1 MPKVGNYKFPY
12 NEKGM
17 RDAQKYAEAT
27 GQEIKYDEI
36 SPGGFIMIDPETQMP
51 IQSTMSKMKD
61 AFGYGSYQE
70 GGEVNKWTDDKGLF
84 QGGMHKRLFGRS
96 RDALQNLFGG
106 GLKKRARR
114 FAEKFDPESN
124 KDVLKLQQM
133 MNKLG
138 VTDSSGEALEEDSMF
153 GNKTLSALRKLQ
165 GVEQEAPVQDTP
177 VPEQSPI
184 YDKPELSWTQGDNYL
199 SQDFHKDTPMSFPRY
214 QEGGSVDEGIDW
226 SSYGKGNAWVW
237 GKIKGE
243 DDLMGIG
250 KRVFDMQGDVDRYSE
265 DPGFKEFVNATTT
278 QEKLEVLKKYFP
290 EGPKSVS
297 LFGYNPEGS
306 DTWDWDGSASS
317 FDELFKRHNAVIP
330 TQQDNPEGMQRG
342 GRVKK
347 FGY

>member
-1 MPKVGNYKFPY
+1 MPTVGNSKFPY

-27 GQEIKYDEI
+27 GQEIKYDETF
-36 SPGGFIMIDPETQMP
+36 PGGFIMIDPETQMP
-51 IQSTMSKMKD
+51 LRSTMSKLKD
-61 AFGYGSYQE
+61 SFGYGSYQE

-84 QGGMHKRLFGRS
+84 QGGIHKRLFGRS

-138 VTDSSGEALEEDSMF
+138 IGDSSGEALEEDAML

-214 QEGGSVDEGIDW
+214 QEGGSVIGRLL
-226 SSYGKGNAWVW
+226 
-237 GKIKGE
+237 KGE
-243 DDLMGIG
+243 SIPFSQKLMDKHFSEAEQTFYNLKDRFGEDVINEHVEIFSKEYASKNPDLTL
-250 KRVFDMQGDVDRYSE
+250 E
-265 DPGFKEFVNATTT
+265 DFN
-278 QEKLEVLKKYFP
+278 QYFI
-290 EGPKSVS
+290 SN
-297 LFGYNPEGS
+297 F
-306 DTWDWDGSASS
+306 A
-317 FDELFKRHNAVIP
+317 
-330 TQQDNPEGMQRG
+330 EGMQRG

>member
-1 MPKVGNYKFPY
+1 MPTVGNSKFPY

-27 GQEIKYDEI
+27 GQEIKYDETF
-36 SPGGFIMIDPETQMP
+36 PGGFIMIDPETQMP
-51 IQSTMSKMKD
+51 LRSTMSKLKD
-61 AFGYGSYQE
+61 SFGYGSYQE

-84 QGGMHKRLFGRS
+84 QGGIHKRLFGRS

-138 VTDSSGEALEEDSMF
+138 ITDSSGEALEEDAML

-214 QEGGSVDEGIDW
+214 QEGGSVDEGKIDLQEW
-226 SSYGKGNAWVW
+226 RKKPWNDETD
-237 GKIKGE
+237 KPLIKQS
-243 DDLMGIG
+243 IIWIS
-250 KRVFDMQGDVDRYSE
+250 Q
-265 DPGFKEFVNATTT
+265 GFKPD
-278 QEKLEVLKKYFP
+278 EKPWYVPRSSWNEKRNWYLRKILGAAKEKEGFP
-290 EGPKSVS
+290 EDMTLRDLG
-297 LFGYNPEGS
+297 L
-306 DTWDWDGSASS
+306 
-317 FDELFKRHNAVIP
+317 
-330 TQQDNPEGMQRG
+330 
-342 GRVKK
+342 
-347 FGY
+347 